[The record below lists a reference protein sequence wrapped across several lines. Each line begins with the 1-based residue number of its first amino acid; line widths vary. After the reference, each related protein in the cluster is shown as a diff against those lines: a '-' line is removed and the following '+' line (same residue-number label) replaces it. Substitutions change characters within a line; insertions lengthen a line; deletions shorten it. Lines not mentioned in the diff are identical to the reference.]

1 MVDGSSYNFLFYEDG
16 IFSDTNCGCDE
27 TSLNHAMLLV
37 GYVAYEESQQSYWIL
52 KNRSSR
58 VHSIGGMGTY
68 SCAGGA
74 SCARRR
80 SARVLNTPRNL
91 LTIERLNHSPTVFFF
106 ILMQLGSVMGSRR
119 LHVVTERPEHVW
131 HSNPS
136 NLSRRYLHVAIL
148 INTFAQSRTIV

>member
-16 IFSDTNCGCDE
+16 VFSDTNCGCDE

-58 VHSIGGMGTY
+58 VHSIGGVGTY

-80 SARVLNTPRNL
+80 SARVLNAPRNL
-91 LTIERLNHSPTVFFF
+91 LYNHREIESFSNCFLFHSHAAGECHGEQTATCCY
-106 ILMQLGSVMGSRR
+106 REAR
-119 LHVVTERPEHVW
+119 TC
-131 HSNPS
+131 
-136 NLSRRYLHVAIL
+136 VA
-148 INTFAQSRTIV
+148 